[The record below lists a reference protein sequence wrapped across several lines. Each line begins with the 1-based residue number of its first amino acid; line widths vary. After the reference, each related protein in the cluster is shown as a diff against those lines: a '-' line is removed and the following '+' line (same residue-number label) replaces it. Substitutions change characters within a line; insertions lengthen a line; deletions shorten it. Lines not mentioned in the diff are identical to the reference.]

1 MDDKLIQDKE
11 LVNQQECPVN
21 RVHKL
26 DKELMRLPI
35 ELHCQNCIMKEHV
48 KINFISLKRLEK
60 EDFWMNTSFWIM
72 SNEEGKHPK
81 VDSNRKSPYILNGH

>member
-1 MDDKLIQDKE
+1 MDGKLIQDKE

-26 DKELMRLPI
+26 DKELIRLPI

-60 EDFWMNTSFWIM
+60 EDFWIM

-81 VDSNRKSPYILNGH
+81 VDSNRKSPYIFNGH